1 MNERHTINLGRLAW
15 QVAGR
20 TLEVTVFLEEATIHL
35 EVVVVV
41 VEAIRFKASF
51 RPAQEVL
58 LEVGKAFEQKVSP
71 LGKMET
77 STCPI

>member
-1 MNERHTINLGRLAW
+1 MSERHTINLVRLAW

-35 EVVVVV
+35 EVVVV